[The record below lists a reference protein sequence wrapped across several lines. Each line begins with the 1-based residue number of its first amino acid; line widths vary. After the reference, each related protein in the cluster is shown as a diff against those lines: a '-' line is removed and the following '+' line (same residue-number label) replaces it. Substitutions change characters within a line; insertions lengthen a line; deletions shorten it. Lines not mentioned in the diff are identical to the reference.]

1 MTKEDTRSA
10 FDKLDIKAQRF
21 VIAYMTDPNA
31 TKAAIAA
38 GFSTRSAGNQ
48 GHRLMKRDDIQAAIQ
63 EQKQAQFRRLHMDAD
78 ELLALI
84 AQQARNPI
92 ANMIHVTPD
101 GDPYL
106 DLNKA
111 SAQDLQHIT
120 EVTIEDFT
128 DGREIDDEGNIIKR
142 DVRKVKIKV
151 ASPDAARTTLA
162 KHLNLLKDTVKIEA
176 DGTFASV
183 MAAALQRADGGKNG
197 ADD

>member
-10 FDKLDIKAQRF
+10 FERLNLKQQRF
-21 VIAYMTDPNA
+21 VLAYLRLVNA
-31 TKAAIAA
+31 TQAAKEA
-38 GFSTRSAGNQ
+38 GYSAKTAGSQ
-48 GHRLMKRDDIQAAIQ
+48 GHDLLKRPDVATAIQ

-111 SAQDLQHIT
+111 SAADLQHIT

-142 DVRKVKIKV
+142 DVRKVKVKI

-197 ADD
+197 TDD

>member
-1 MTKEDTRSA
+1 MTKEDTRTA
-10 FDKLDIKAQRF
+10 FDRLNLKQQRF
-21 VIAYMTDPNA
+21 VLAYLRLVNA
-31 TKAAIAA
+31 TQAAKEA
-38 GFSTRSAGNQ
+38 GYSAKTAGSQ
-48 GHRLMKRDDIQAAIQ
+48 GSALMKHPDVQTALQ
-63 EQKQAQFRRLHMDAD
+63 EKKQAQFRRLHMDAD

-111 SAQDLQHIT
+111 SAADLQHIT

-128 DGREIDDEGNIIKR
+128 DGREIDDEGKVISR

-176 DGTFASV
+176 DGAFSAI
-183 MAAALQRADGGKNG
+183 MAAALKRADGAKNG